1 MACTGRLA
9 TFGAGAKG
17 GAGTAGLRAHPA
29 VLVCSGHVKD
39 LYASLGVPRGATAG
53 DIKKAYRDLTRKH
66 HPDRNPG
73 DNSAEERF
81 KEVSAAYQVLGDA
94 DKRKLYDEFGEMS
107 LTQGFDPDRARAY
120 QRAQRSSPF
129 GGRASSGMGGMGDVG
144 GPGGADFGDVFTSYD
159 QAQHTAFDDLL
170 SRLFGGGQ
178 VRGDFRRSTRRGVDI
193 RGEISVSLLD
203 ALAGVTVP
211 LRIESQDGTS
221 RTLDVKVPAGV
232 ADGGTLR
239 LRGQGGPGQ
248 PDGDILLTV
257 RVKAHPRLSR
267 EGDDLRLRVPVTAY
281 EAYRGGPIDVPTPWG
296 TVSLKLPPGSQN
308 GQVLRL
314 RGRGVRKTK
323 GDAGDLLVVLD
334 VRMPA
339 AGDEALL
346 EALRQA
352 QGEENVRAGLA
363 L

>member
-1 MACTGRLA
+1 
-9 TFGAGAKG
+9 
-17 GAGTAGLRAHPA
+17 LRAHPA
-29 VLVCSGHVKD
+29 VLVCSDHVKD
-39 LYASLGVPRGATAG
+39 LYASLGVSRGASAG
-53 DIKKAYRDLTRKH
+53 DIKKAYREATRKY

-73 DNSAEERF
+73 DKAAEERF
-81 KEVSAAYQVLGDA
+81 KEVSGAYEVLGDA

-107 LTQGFDPDRARAY
+107 LTQGFDPDRARTY
-120 QRAQRSSPF
+120 RRAQRSSPF
-129 GGRASSGMGGMGDVG
+129 GGAPGGGGAGGGMDDAAGFD
-144 GPGGADFGDVFTSYD
+144 DVFTSYD

-178 VRGDFRRSTRRGVDI
+178 VRGDFRRSTRRGADI
-193 RGEISVSLLD
+193 RGEITVSLLD

-232 ADGGTLR
+232 TDGGTLR

-257 RVKAHPRLSR
+257 RVQPHPRLSR

-296 TVSLKLPPGSQN
+296 KVSLKIPPGSQN

-314 RGRGVRKTK
+314 RGRGVRKSK

-334 VRMPA
+334 VRMPPP
-339 AGDEALL
+339 GDEQLL
-346 EALRQA
+346 EALERV
-352 QGEENVRAGLA
+352 QGDVDIRAGLT

>member
-1 MACTGRLA
+1 M
-9 TFGAGAKG
+9 
-17 GAGTAGLRAHPA
+17 
-29 VLVCSGHVKD
+29 KD
-39 LYASLGVPRGATAG
+39 LYASLGVARGASAA
-53 DIKKAYRDLTRKH
+53 DIKKAYREATRKF

-73 DNSAEERF
+73 DKAAEERF
-81 KEVSAAYQVLGDA
+81 KEASAAYEVLGDA

-120 QRAQRSSPF
+120 QRAQAGAPFGRGSPF
-129 GGRASSGMGGMGDVG
+129 GGSGRASGMGDT
-144 GPGGADFGDVFTSYD
+144 DFGDVFTSYD

-178 VRGDFRRSTRRGVDI
+178 VRGDFRRSTRRGADI
-193 RGEISVSLLD
+193 RGEIGVGLLD

-211 LRIESQDGTS
+211 LRIDSQDGTS
-221 RTLDVKVPAGV
+221 RTLDVKVPAGI

-257 RVKAHPRLSR
+257 RVKPHPRLTR
-267 EGDDLRLRVPVTAY
+267 EGDDLRLKVPVTAY

-296 TVSLKLPPGSQN
+296 PVSLKIPAGSQN

-314 RGRGVRKTK
+314 RGRGVRKKK
-323 GDAGDLLVVLD
+323 GDAGDLYVVLD
-334 VRMPA
+334 VRMPT

-346 EALRQA
+346 SDLERL
-352 QGEENVRAGLA
+352 QGGENPRAGLT